1 MNIVGDPVETIHV
14 YMVREEEQRAP
25 LFLPLFAALVC
36 LAVIASVSV
45 YSGAHPSYTHE
56 TLRIPA
62 KVLPLQ
68 TFKTAQTI
76 IPTGIK
82 TYPATN
88 AHGSLTFSNGSIIGQ
103 SIPEGFTIDGAA
115 TDSAVYVPPASA
127 DGFGTSTV
135 AAHLLTSGTNMPTFS
150 INEVI
155 GASLFVRNL
164 SPFTGGHPSYSVHFI
179 TQQDKVEALTKA
191 RAIVAAQ
198 VWGLHYPCS
207 ETVSGAVIVTWRC
220 PFITYK
226 VPPYMRV
233 TRVTIQEKNLLVDVV
248 FVVRPTQRWVK

>member
-1 MNIVGDPVETIHV
+1 MNIVDDPVETIHV
-14 YMVREEEQRAP
+14 YMVREKEQRAP

-36 LAVIASVSV
+36 LAVIVSVTV

-62 KVLPLQ
+62 RVLPLQ
-68 TFKTAQTI
+68 TFKTAQPV

-82 TYPATN
+82 TYPATY
-88 AHGSLTFSNGSIIGQ
+88 AHGFLTFSNGSIIGQ

-135 AAHLLTSGTNMPTFS
+135 SAHLLTSGINKSTLS

-179 TQQDKVEALTKA
+179 TEQDRVEALTKA

-198 VWGLHYPCS
+198 VLGLHYPCS
-207 ETVSGAVIVTWRC
+207 ETVSGAVVVTWRC
-220 PFITYK
+220 QFITYK
-226 VPPYMRV
+226 VPSYMQV
-233 TRVTIQEKNLLVDVV
+233 TRVVIQGRNLLVDVV
-248 FVVRPTQRWVK
+248 FVVRPRRIWVR